1 MKRKT
6 RKLSIS
12 AKILLPSSII
22 VIIICALMGIS
33 SFQLIKKSMVEI
45 GAEEADAVAGLVAD
59 DIDGDMLAQI
69 SEGVEN
75 TDAYDTILDFLTS
88 KLNQTDIKYL
98 YTLYTDGSTVY
109 YGVDCD
115 EDNRQSPGTEFVES
129 YESMKTVFDGEAF
142 VQDFIDSTT
151 EDDLITV
158 YKPVKNTDGQVVAV
172 LGCDY
177 DASGIIAREKA
188 SVERTL
194 FIGLICLLAAIA
206 ALGLITKNLTRKL
219 RTIDKKI
226 YDLVNNEGDLTQT
239 LDIATG
245 DELELIADNVNA
257 LLAYIRN
264 IMIQISNNSA
274 ALSESSQKMVDSIHQ
289 ADGSI
294 VDVSATMEEMSASM
308 EETTASLNQIAAA
321 ISDVYMSV
329 EDMAAHAKEGDV
341 YAGKMDQRASESKTD
356 AQTKQK
362 KAIEE
367 TRHMSEL
374 LEQRIAESK
383 AVEEIAVLTD
393 NIISITDQTNL
404 LALNASIEAAR
415 AGEAGKGFAVVA
427 GEIGQLANDSAAA
440 AERIRTVS
448 AEVIKSVDALAKESE
463 QMIAFASGTA
473 VDGYDG
479 LVNLSE
485 VYHEDAERMKDMMQE
500 FRQTSSGLQ
509 QTMDG
514 FKESIENVNI
524 AVEES
529 TKAIVNVAERSAELT
544 GSVGDIQTEAD
555 GNNDVADMLSREVG
569 RFKL

>member
-12 AKILLPSSII
+12 AKILLPSSLI

-33 SFQLIKKSMVEI
+33 SFQLMKGSLVEM

-59 DIDGDMLAQI
+59 DLDGDMLEQI
-69 SEGVEN
+69 REGSK
-75 TDAYDTILDFLTS
+75 DTEEYNSILRILTN
-88 KLNQTDIKYL
+88 KINQTDIKYL

-115 EDNRQSPGTEFVES
+115 ENNPESPGTEFVEA
-129 YESMKTVFDGEAF
+129 YDTMKTVFDGETF

-158 YKPVKNTDGQVVAV
+158 YKPIKNTDGQVVAV

-177 DASGIIAREKA
+177 DASSIISREKV
-188 SVERTL
+188 SVERTI
-194 FIGLICLLAAIA
+194 FIGIICLLAAIA
-206 ALGLITKNLTRKL
+206 ALGIVMRNLTKKL
-219 RTIDKKI
+219 RVIDEKI

-239 LDIATG
+239 LDITTG
-245 DELELIADNVNA
+245 DEMELIADNVNA
-257 LLAYIRN
+257 LLKYIRN
-264 IMIQISNNSA
+264 IMIQISNNSTT
-274 ALSESSQKMVDSIHQ
+274 LSESSKKMVDSIHL
-289 ADGSI
+289 ADGNI
-294 VDVSATMEEMSASM
+294 VDISATMEEMSASM
-308 EETTASLNQIAAA
+308 EETTASLNQISAA
-321 ISDVYMSV
+321 ISDVYLSV
-329 EDMAAHAKEGDV
+329 EEMAGHAKDGDA
-341 YAGKMDQRASESKTD
+341 YAGDMDQRASQSKIE
-356 AQTKQK
+356 AQTRQK
-362 KAIEE
+362 NAIEE
-367 TRHMSEL
+367 TRQMSEIL
-374 LEQRIAESK
+374 KQRIAESK

-415 AGEAGKGFAVVA
+415 AGEAGRGFAVVA

-448 AEVIKSVDALAKESE
+448 EEVIKSVDALAKESE
-463 QMIAFASGTA
+463 QMIEFASGTA
-473 VDGYDG
+473 IDGYDG
-479 LVNLSE
+479 LVDLSE
-485 VYHEDAERMKDMMQE
+485 IYHQDSEHMKVMMNE
-500 FRQTSSGLQ
+500 FTQTSSGLQ

-524 AVEES
+524 AVEEC